1 MALTKIKTG
10 SVSDSITLTTPTIDG
25 VLTANGGAVFNE
37 ASADVDFRV
46 ESDGNT
52 HMLFVNGGNN
62 CVGIGN
68 PTYEANYQL
77 HVLGSDAVPNVNLL
91 LQSDDAANATS
102 TLTMYART
110 ASAGNKV
117 TTIVN
122 SAGSLTF
129 GTNDGTERLRIETSG
144 AIYGSSA
151 TGITRFANKTTNS
164 ITVADD
170 ATVAITSGT
179 AGAVFIHVYDQ
190 GTGDGGVFFATYRG
204 ATVLVA
210 ESANNN
216 YNFSTTDTDGAFCVY
231 KNGNT
236 HAVTFKNRTALSRNM
251 AFLVSGS
258 NVA

>member
-1 MALTKIKTG
+1 MVAAETVINQG
-10 SVSDSITLTTPTIDG
+10 
-25 VLTANGGAVFNE
+25 
-37 ASADVDFRV
+37 SADLDFRV
-46 ESDGNT
+46 ESDGNAD
-52 HMLFVNGGNN
+52 MLFVNGEFNT
-62 CVGIGN
+62 VGIGTT
-68 PTYEANYQL
+68 TYEAAYQL
-77 HVLGSDAVPNVNLL
+77 HILGSDAVPNLNLL

-102 TLTMYART
+102 QITMYART
-110 ASAGNKV
+110 NSAGNKV
-117 TTIVN
+117 TNIVN
-122 SAGSLTF
+122 SAGSLIF
-129 GTNDGTERLRIETSG
+129 GTNDGAERLRIETSG

-151 TGITRFANKTTNS
+151 TGITKFSNKTTNS

-210 ESANNN
+210 ESPTNN
-216 YNFSTTDTDGAFCVY
+216 YNFSTADTDGAFCVY

-236 HAVTFKNRTALSRNM
+236 HAVTFKNRTGASRNM